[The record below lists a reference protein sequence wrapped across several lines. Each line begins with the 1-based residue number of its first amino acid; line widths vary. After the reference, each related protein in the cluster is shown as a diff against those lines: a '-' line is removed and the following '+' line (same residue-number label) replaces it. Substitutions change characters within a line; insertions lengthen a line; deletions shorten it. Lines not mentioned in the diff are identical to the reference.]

1 MQNMLSMMRSCIDD
15 YQMIRPG
22 DKIAVGVSGGKDS
35 LALLRLLAELRQFY
49 PAPFEI
55 HAITLH
61 MGYEEMDFSEVSN
74 LCQELNIPYT
84 IRQTDIKS
92 IIFDIRKE
100 PNPCA
105 LCAKMRRGALNDEA
119 KKLGCNKVALG
130 HHFDDAIETF
140 FLSLVYEGRV
150 SCFLP
155 VTYLDRMDLTVIRP
169 MLYLH
174 EKTVQNFVRRQNLP
188 VVHNPCPADKNTK
201 REDIKA
207 LLYELEGRYPKLKQ
221 HIFGGLQRSPLPGWK
236 TMPRHARDKQVKDWQ
251 AVEEDAMVHGWDFSP
266 VEGHVIDAPL
276 PWDYMAQAKKL
287 LRPEMRL
294 LDLDTGGGERL
305 MELEHPMENVWCTEN
320 YAPNVALSKER
331 LEPLGAHVFEAPNEH
346 ALPFEDAQFDIV
358 LCRHG
363 TYDPKEVFRVLKP
376 GGLFLTQ
383 QVGEHN
389 NREFVQFLLPDAPA
403 PYPGWNLD
411 NCGEALEDAG
421 FAVCDRREAI
431 LPTRITDVPA
441 LIWFAKVLPW
451 EFQNFSV
458 EACAEQ
464 LRAAEKLVQE
474 RGGLQGSY
482 HRFLLLGRKEA

>member
-1 MQNMLSMMRSCIDD
+1 MQTMLSMLRSCIDD

-49 PAPFEI
+49 PVPFEL

-61 MGYEEMDFSEVSN
+61 MGYQEMDFTGVTN
-74 LCQELNIPYT
+74 LCRELQIPYT
-84 IRQTDIKS
+84 LRQTDIKH

-100 PNPCA
+100 ANPCA

-119 KKLGCNKVALG
+119 RKLGCNKVALG

-140 FLSLVYEGRV
+140 FLSLVYEGRI

-155 VTYLDRMDLTVIRP
+155 VTYLDRMDLTMIRP
-169 MLYLH
+169 MLYIH

-201 REDIKA
+201 REDIKK

-236 TMPRHARDKQVKDWQ
+236 TMPRHARDRQLNAWQ
-251 AVEEDAMVHGWDFSP
+251 EIERNAAVYGWDFSP
-266 VEGHVIDAPL
+266 IKGHVIDSPL
-276 PWDYMAQAKKL
+276 PWDYTALARNL
-287 LRPEMRL
+287 LQPEMTL
-294 LDLDTGGGERL
+294 LDLDTGGGEKL
-305 MELEHPMENVWCTEN
+305 MELDHPMERVWATEN

-331 LEPLGAHVFEAPNEH
+331 LEPLGAHVLEAPDEKL
-346 ALPFEDAQFDIV
+346 LPFGDAQFDVI

-363 TYDPKEVFRVLKP
+363 SYDPAEVFRVLKP
-376 GGLFLTQ
+376 GGVFLTQ

-389 NREFVQFLLPDAPA
+389 NREFVRLLLPDVPP

-411 NCGEALEDAG
+411 NCGEALEQAG
-421 FAVCDRREAI
+421 FSVCDRREAI
-431 LPTRITDVPA
+431 LPTVITDVPT
-441 LIWFAKVLPW
+441 LIWLAKVLPW
-451 EFQNFSV
+451 EFPDFTC
-458 EACAEQ
+458 ERCAEQ
-464 LRAAEKLVQE
+464 LRQAQRLVE
-474 RGGLQGSY
+474 EHGRLSGSY
-482 HRFLLLGRKEA
+482 HRFLLLGRKPK